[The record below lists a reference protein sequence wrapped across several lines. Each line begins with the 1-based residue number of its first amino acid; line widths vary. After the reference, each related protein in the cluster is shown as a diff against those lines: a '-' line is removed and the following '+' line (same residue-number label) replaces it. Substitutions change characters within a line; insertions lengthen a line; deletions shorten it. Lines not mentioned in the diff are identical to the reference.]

1 MDMSMAGGAV
11 TEVEAQLGFYRAS
24 AVVEDDEGRGLKR
37 AVNNSRG
44 YDDERQ
50 LEYRR
55 CNIRDW
61 SAPGQPRPSLRAM
74 GFEAIDLSGIAPLQ
88 SLLARIREVGEITP
102 EQGSQLRRHLRGRVF
117 RLSEGMCLRML
128 SIAPEGL
135 ILRTG
140 GPNGLQVDPNSRM
153 SEMNGHDVAV
163 SIHGDQDVRG
173 TPLKQIMRGW
183 APRLFRHQTPDGS
196 NLFSPLVLVNLWIPL
211 RQITRPLTLMDR
223 RTLNARE
230 HQLRYALPTDSFLNR
245 SEDMRTNDI
254 WAFLHDAA
262 QQWYF
267 HPDMDHR
274 QAYVFD
280 TLGEPHGAFI
290 LPGEEV
296 AEQYCLQLRELSE
309 QLKSGVVVAPP
320 APVAAELPASTTAP
334 LRRAIAAMAELVASA
349 PRDNPETPAVEDWL
363 ARAATAM
370 DAVVRRSLE
379 MRVVAL
385 LLPNTWPFNRSKAS
399 V

>member
-1 MDMSMAGGAV
+1 MDSAPLSERV
-11 TEVEAQLGFYRAS
+11 TQVEVDLGFYRPS
-24 AVVEDDEGRGLKR
+24 AVVDDEAGRGLKR
-37 AVNNSRG
+37 AVNPTQG
-44 YDDERQ
+44 YDDLGQ
-50 LEYRR
+50 LEYSR
-55 CNIRDW
+55 CAIRDW
-61 SAPGQPRPSLRAM
+61 SAPGQLRPSLRAM

-88 SLLARIREVGEITP
+88 ALLAQIRAAGEITP
-102 EQGSQLRRHLRGRVF
+102 DQGRQLRRYLRGRVF
-117 RLSEGMCLRML
+117 PLSEGKCLRL
-128 SIAPEGL
+128 LYIATEGL

-140 GPNGLQVDPNSRM
+140 GPNGLQVDPNARM

-163 SIHGDQDVRG
+163 SVHGDQDVRG
-173 TPLKQIMRGW
+173 TPLKQIMHGW

-196 NLFSPLVLVNLWIPL
+196 NLLSPLVLVNLWIPL
-211 RQITRPLTLMDR
+211 QQITRPLALMDR
-223 RTLNARE
+223 RTLKARE
-230 HQLRYALPTDSFLNR
+230 HQLRYALPTDSFLQR
-245 SEDMRTNDI
+245 SEEMRTNDI
-254 WAFLHDAA
+254 WTFLHDAA

-296 AEQYCLQLRELSE
+296 AEQYYLQLRHLSE
-309 QLKSGVVVAPP
+309 QLKARVALTRP
-320 APVAAELPASTTAP
+320 APVSAELPATTTTP
-334 LRRAIAAMAELVASA
+334 LRHAIDVMAELVTCA
-349 PRDNPETPAVEDWL
+349 PPHNFPAPIIQSWL
-363 ARAATAM
+363 ALAAAAM

-385 LLPNTWPFNRSKAS
+385 LLPNTWPFNRTRAS